1 MECPVCHCMEDSY
14 SLSETSD
21 DYQDGY
27 VYCNNCGKH
36 IATFNMIVI
45 L

>member
-1 MECPVCHCMEDSY
+1 MICPLCNCKDDSY

-27 VYCNNCGKH
+27 VYCNGCGSM
-36 IATFNMIVI
+36 IATFNMIV